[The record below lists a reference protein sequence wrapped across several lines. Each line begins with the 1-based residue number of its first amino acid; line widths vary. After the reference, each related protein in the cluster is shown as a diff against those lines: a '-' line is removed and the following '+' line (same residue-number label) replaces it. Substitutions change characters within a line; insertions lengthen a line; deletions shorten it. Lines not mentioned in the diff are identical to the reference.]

1 MAKRK
6 TSMKGLR
13 AKYTG
18 YADPYRQSYTTG
30 QLLDLRR
37 QYAKAVNQRILRMER
52 GGYMISDSPAFEE
65 LAKQDRK
72 RFSEQ
77 RTPKHLVTEKGI
89 SRSALKK
96 EVSILSGFLGSILTT
111 KEGRTAVTGQI
122 MGTIQKNYPG
132 MKLSKG
138 DLDYLLR
145 NFNDFKAAVKI
156 DSDALLRTISAVS
169 TDITNGDQIKEIVD
183 ELKEAKTIKQQA
195 QAVYNALYYE
205 RDQQLLAAAEKAG
218 ASEAE
223 LDKIKKGQKKK
234 VADIR
239 KAIRSEKKR

>member
-18 YADPYRQSYTTG
+18 YADPYRSSYTTG

-72 RFSEQ
+72 RFSEM

-96 EVSILSGFLGSILTT
+96 EIGILTGFLGSILTT
-111 KEGRTAVTGQI
+111 KEGRSAVTGQI
-122 MGTIQKNYPG
+122 IGTIRKNYPG
-132 MKLSKG
+132 MRLSEE

-156 DSDALLRTISAVS
+156 DSDALLRIISAVS
-169 TDITNGDQIKEIVD
+169 TDITNSDQIKAIVD
-183 ELKEAKTIKQQA
+183 ELNKAKTIKEQA
-195 QAVYNALYYE
+195 EAVYNALYYE
-205 RDQQLLAAAEKAG
+205 RDMQILAAADE
-218 ASEAE
+218 SERA
-223 LDKIKKGQKKK
+223 KIKKGQKKK

-239 KAIRSEKKR
+239 KAIRSKKKK

>member
-1 MAKRK
+1 MTKRK

-18 YADPYRQSYTTG
+18 YADPYRQSFTTG

-72 RFSEQ
+72 RFSEL

-96 EVSILSGFLGSILTT
+96 EVSILSGFLGSVLTT
-111 KEGRTAVTGQI
+111 KEGRSAVTSQI
-122 MGTIQKNYPG
+122 MGTMRNKYPG
-132 MKLSKG
+132 MKLSNA

-156 DSDALLRTISAVS
+156 DSDALLRIISSVS
-169 TDITNGDQIKEIVD
+169 TDITNSDQIKAIVD
-183 ELKEAKTIKQQA
+183 ELKEARTIKEQA
-195 QAVYNALYYE
+195 QSVYNALYYE
-205 RDQQLLAAAEKAG
+205 RDRQYAAAVNLSNSELKKMEKA
-218 ASEAE
+218 
-223 LDKIKKGQKKK
+223 Q

-239 KAIRSEKKR
+239 SAIRGMKKK

>member
-6 TSMKGLR
+6 TSTKGMR

-18 YADPYRQSYTTG
+18 YADPYRQSYTTD
-30 QLLDLRR
+30 QLLSLRR

-52 GGYMISDSPAFEE
+52 GGYLISDSPAFEE

-72 RFSEQ
+72 RFSEAP
-77 RTPKHLVTEKGI
+77 RPKHLVTEKGV

-96 EVSILSGFLGSILTT
+96 ELSILSGFLGSILTT
-111 KEGRTAVTGQI
+111 KEGRSAVTGQI

-132 MKLSKG
+132 MNLSKG

-156 DSDALLRTISAVS
+156 DSDALLRIISSVS
-169 TDITNGDQIKEIVD
+169 TDITNSDQIKEIVE
-183 ELKEAKTIKQQA
+183 ELKEAKTIKDQA

-205 RDQQLLAAAEKAG
+205 RDRQYAAEVNLPKSELKKMEKA
-218 ASEAE
+218 
-223 LDKIKKGQKKK
+223 K

-239 KAIRSEKKR
+239 SAIRGVKKK

>member
-72 RFSEQ
+72 RFSEL

-96 EVSILSGFLGSILTT
+96 EISILTGFLGSVLTT
-111 KEGRTAVTGQI
+111 KEGRSAVTGQI
-122 MGTIQKNYPG
+122 MGTIRKNYPG
-132 MKLSKG
+132 MGLSEE

-156 DSDALLRTISAVS
+156 DSDALLRIISAVS
-169 TDITNGDQIKEIVD
+169 TDITNSDQIKAIVD
-183 ELKEAKTIKQQA
+183 ELKEAKTIKEQA
-195 QAVYNALYYE
+195 QAVYDALYYE
-205 RDQQLLAAAEKAG
+205 RDMQILSAADE
-218 ASEAE
+218 SERA
-223 LDKIKKGQKKK
+223 KIKRGQKKK

-239 KAIRSEKKR
+239 KAIRSEKKK